1 MSQPDPDFGA
11 ADAMIRA
18 ALQNQGLFRHMGAEV
33 MELSRGHAVVTLAYR
48 DEVAQHNGF
57 FHGGAIGFL
66 VDVACAAA
74 GGSALREPGST
85 VLTAEYKLNIVAPA
99 RRGRLVCR
107 AQVVKPGRSL
117 IPVEAKVHAVDDCGA
132 ERLVAVGLATMAV
145 VTADRVAA

>member
-1 MSQPDPDFGA
+1 MSEPDSDFA
-11 ADAMIRA
+11 PVDALIRK
-18 ALQNQGLFRHMGAEV
+18 ALNDQGLFRHMGAEIV
-33 MELSRGHAVVTLAYR
+33 ELSRGNAVVALAFR

-57 FHGGAIGFL
+57 FHGGAVGFL

-107 AQVVKPGRSL
+107 ATVVKPGRSL
-117 IPVEAKVHAVDDCGA
+117 IPVEAKVYAVGDNGT
-132 ERLVAVGLATMAV
+132 ERLVAVGLATLAV
-145 VTADRVAA
+145 VTAERVAA

>member
-1 MSQPDPDFGA
+1 VSDFA
-11 ADAMIRA
+11 PVDALIRS
-18 ALQNQGLFRHMGAEV
+18 ALNDQGLFRHMGAEV
-33 MELSRGHAVVTLAYR
+33 VELNRGNAVVALAYR

-107 AQVVKPGRSL
+107 ATVVKPGRSL
-117 IPVEAKVHAVDDCGA
+117 IPVEAKVHAVGDDGT

-145 VTADRVAA
+145 VTAQRVAA